1 MNYYVGLSLAASS
14 GMDSGIAVL
23 DENDTLILVDKLYT
37 MNDVM
42 FFFAEIFKNMR
53 FSCLGQNY
61 A

>member
-42 FFFAEIFKNMR
+42 FFSIISR
-53 FSCLGQNY
+53 R
-61 A
+61 